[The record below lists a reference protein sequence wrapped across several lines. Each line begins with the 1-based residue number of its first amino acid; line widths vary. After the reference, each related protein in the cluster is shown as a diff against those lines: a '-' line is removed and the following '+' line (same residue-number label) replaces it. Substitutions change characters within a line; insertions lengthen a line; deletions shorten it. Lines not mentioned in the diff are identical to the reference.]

1 MEQWSSGL
9 ISGYQ
14 ILDFKGLLT
23 DIIKEQSITANIT
36 LVKGLRNGDD
46 LDYEVNQLRFME
58 EMYAELKT
66 VFIQCDK
73 EYEHISSSALRNL
86 ERIQI
91 GLSKKYIP

>member
-1 MEQWSSGL
+1 
-9 ISGYQ
+9 
-14 ILDFKGLLT
+14 
-23 DIIKEQSITANIT
+23 
-36 LVKGLRNGDD
+36 VKGLRNGDD

-58 EMYAELKT
+58 EMYPELKV

>member
-1 MEQWSSGL
+1 
-9 ISGYQ
+9 
-14 ILDFKGLLT
+14 
-23 DIIKEQSITANIT
+23 
-36 LVKGLRNGDD
+36 
-46 LDYEVNQLRFME
+46 ME
-58 EMYAELKT
+58 EMYPELKV